1 METLDYIV
9 ILIYFL
15 GLIAVSL
22 IMSRKIKNSED
33 MFIAGR
39 NSSWWLS
46 GISSYM
52 TIFSAST
59 FVVWGGV
66 AYKSGLVAV
75 VVAICLGIA
84 SFVVG
89 KWISGKWR
97 QLRIK
102 SPGEFLTVRFGHRSV
117 SFYTI
122 SGIVARAV
130 HTAVAL
136 YAVAVV
142 MCALIKVP
150 EGSILASTG
159 LAGDSPEGFLSIWW
173 ALLILG
179 TIALVYTIAGGFLA
193 VLMTDVIQFG
203 VLFAVVVFMI
213 PLSFNA
219 VGGLNRFIDGAAQI
233 PGFLSGTS
241 PTYTW
246 LWLAL
251 WVVLNVSMI
260 GGDWPFVQRYISV
273 PTVKDAKKS
282 TYLIG
287 ALYLVTPLIWYLPTM
302 VYRVMEP
309 GLGLELDAA
318 ALTYNGEH
326 AYVNMSKMVLM
337 SGMVGMMLAAMLSA
351 TLSNVSGI
359 LNVYANVYTYEI
371 WGHSEKN
378 RNASERKRIRV
389 GRMFTLI
396 FGLVII
402 ALSMLVPFAGGAE
415 KVVVTLLTM
424 VMCPLYIPSIWGLFS
439 KRLSGNQ
446 LIWAMVATWVIG
458 ITAKLTVPAQVLS
471 SSLIESISG
480 CVLPVLI
487 LAGMEVWSASRG
499 ISREGFEKIR
509 QYTDPSAEV
518 EPGPMEKKAVKA
530 YSLMA
535 VDCFCITLGAVVLLL
550 AGLLIAGDPKTLAVK
565 GIVLGFC
572 ICIGIVIALYAAY
585 RIIDRNNNKQI
596 PQSHE

>member
-1 METLDYIV
+1 MGTLDYII
-9 ILIYFL
+9 ILFYFL
-15 GLIAVSL
+15 GLVAVSVL
-22 IMSRKIKNSED
+22 MSRRIKNSED

-75 VVAICLGIA
+75 VVAICLGVA
-84 SFVVG
+84 SFIVG
-89 KWISGKWR
+89 RWISGKWR
-97 QLRIK
+97 SLRIK
-102 SPGEFLTVRFGHRSV
+102 SPGEYLTVRFGHSTV

-150 EGSILASTG
+150 EGSIFASTG
-159 LAGDSPEGFLSIWW
+159 MAGDAAAGYLSIWW

-179 TIALVYTIAGGFLA
+179 TIALVYTVVGGFLA

-203 VLFAVVVFMI
+203 VLLAVVVFMI

-219 VGGLNRFIDGAAQI
+219 VGGVGNFIDAASRI
-233 PGFLSGTS
+233 PAYFSGTS
-241 PTYTW
+241 DTYSLAW
-246 LWLAL
+246 LVL
-251 WVVLNVSMI
+251 WVFLNVAMI

-273 PTVKDAKKS
+273 PTRKDARKS

-287 ALYLVTPLIWYLPTM
+287 ALYLLTPMIWYLPTM

-309 GLGLELDAA
+309 GLALDADPA
-318 ALTYNGEH
+318 IMTFNGEH

-337 SGMVGMMLAAMLSA
+337 SGMLGMMLAAMLSA

-359 LNVYANVYTYEI
+359 LNVYANVYTYDI
-371 WGHSEKN
+371 WKYRPGNRDADEK
-378 RNASERKRIRV
+378 KLMRV
-389 GRMFTLI
+389 GRTFTLV

-402 ALSMLVPFAGGAE
+402 GLSMLIPFAGGAE

-424 VMCPLYIPSIWGLFS
+424 IMCPLYIPSIWGLFS
-439 KRLSGNQ
+439 KRLTGNQ
-446 LIWAMVATWVIG
+446 LIWSMLITWAVG
-458 ITAKLTVPAQVLS
+458 IMAKLAVPSSVLS
-471 SSLIESISG
+471 QSMIESLSG

-487 LAGMEVWSASRG
+487 LTVLELWSKYHGRQD
-499 ISREGFEKIR
+499 RGFEAICA
-509 QYTDPSAEV
+509 YEDPDADK
-518 EPGPMEKKAVKA
+518 EPDEACRRSVRS
-530 YSLMA
+530 YSHMA
-535 VDCFCITLGAVVLLL
+535 ISCFCITIGTIALLL
-550 AGLLIAGDPKTLAVK
+550 VGLLIAGDAKTLAVK
-565 GIVLGFC
+565 NIVIGFVLS
-572 ICIGIVIALYAAY
+572 IAVLIGIYIIY
-585 RIIDRNNNKQI
+585 RIATRKK
-596 PQSHE
+596 

>member
-1 METLDYIV
+1 MGTLDYIV
-9 ILIYFL
+9 ILFYFI
-15 GLIAVSL
+15 GLVAVSV
-22 IMSRKIKNSED
+22 IMSRKIKSSED

-84 SFVVG
+84 SMIVG

-97 QLRIK
+97 SLRIK
-102 SPGEFLTVRFGHRSV
+102 SPGEFLTVRFGHSSV

-150 EGSILASTG
+150 DGSILASTG
-159 LAGDSPEGFLSIWW
+159 MPGDSAAGYLSIWW

-179 TIALVYTIAGGFLA
+179 TIALVYTVVGGFLA
-193 VLMTDVIQFG
+193 VLMTDVVQFG
-203 VLFAVVVFMI
+203 VLIAVVVFMI

-219 VGGLNRFIDGAAQI
+219 VGGVGSFMDKASRI
-233 PGFLSGTS
+233 PGFFSGTS
-241 PTYTW
+241 DTYTW
-246 LWLAL
+246 VWLLL
-251 WVVLNVSMI
+251 WVFLNVGMI

-273 PTVKDAKKS
+273 PTRRDAKKS

-287 ALYLVTPLIWYLPTM
+287 LLYFLTPLIWYLPTM
-302 VYRVMEP
+302 IYRVMEP
-309 GLGLELDAA
+309 GLALDVDAA
-318 ALTYNGEH
+318 TMTYNGEH
-326 AYVNMSKMVLM
+326 AYVNMSKLVLM
-337 SGMVGMMLAAMLSA
+337 SGMVGLMLSAMLSA

-359 LNVYANVYTYEI
+359 LNVYANVYTYDI
-371 WGHSEKN
+371 WKHRGKNKNADEKTL
-378 RNASERKRIRV
+378 IRV
-389 GRMFTLI
+389 GRAFTVV

-402 ALSMLVPFAGGAE
+402 GLSMLIPFAGGAE

-424 VMCPLYIPSIWGLFS
+424 IMCPLYIPSIWGLFS
-439 KRLSGNQ
+439 RRLTGRQ
-446 LIWAMVATWVIG
+446 LIWSMLITWAAG
-458 ITAKLTVPAQVLS
+458 IAAKLSIPASVMSQ
-471 SSLIESISG
+471 SLIESVSG
-480 CVLPVLI
+480 CVLPVVI
-487 LAGMEVWSASRG
+487 LACMELWSASRG
-499 ISREGFEKIR
+499 YKDRGYDAIAE
-509 QYTDPSAEV
+509 YTDPDADK
-518 EPGPMEKKAVKA
+518 EPDERTRKSVKS
-530 YSLMA
+530 YSFMA
-535 VDCFCITLGAVVLLL
+535 ISCFCITLGVIAALL
-550 AGLLIAGDPKTLAVK
+550 AGLLLTGDAKALAVK
-565 GIVLGFC
+565 NIVIGFILSIVLI
-572 ICIGIVIALYAAY
+572 ICAYVVY
-585 RIIDRNNNKQI
+585 RIIDSRKNEKVC
-596 PQSHE
+596 

>member
-1 METLDYIV
+1 MGTLDYIV
-9 ILIYFL
+9 ILFYFL
-15 GLIAVSL
+15 GLITVSL
-22 IMSRKIKNSED
+22 IMSRKIKSSED

-66 AYKSGLVAV
+66 AYKSGLVAA

-84 SFVVG
+84 SFIVG
-89 KWISGKWR
+89 KWISGRWR
-97 QLRIK
+97 KLRIK
-102 SPGEFLTVRFGHRSV
+102 SPGEFLTIRFGHSSV

-122 SGIVARAV
+122 SGIIARAV

-150 EGSILASTG
+150 DTSILASTG
-159 LAGDSPEGFLSIWW
+159 MAGDSPAGYLSIWW

-219 VGGLNRFIDGAAQI
+219 VGGLNRFIEGATQI

-273 PTVKDAKKS
+273 PTVKDARKS

-302 VYRVMEP
+302 IYRVMEP
-309 GLGLELDAA
+309 GLGMELDAA

-326 AYVNMSKMVLM
+326 AYVNMSKLVLM
-337 SGMVGMMLAAMLSA
+337 GGMVGMMLAAMLSA

-371 WGHSEKN
+371 WGHKEKN
-378 RNASERKRIRV
+378 RGADERRRIKV
-389 GRMFTLI
+389 GRMFTLV

-402 ALSMLVPFAGGAE
+402 GLSMLVPFAGGAE

-439 KRLSGNQ
+439 KRLGGNQ

-458 ITAKLTVPAQVLS
+458 ITAKLTVPASVLS
-471 SSLIESISG
+471 PSLIESISG
-480 CVLPVLI
+480 CVLPIVI
-487 LAGMEVWSASRG
+487 LAGMEIWSACRG
-499 ISREGFEKIR
+499 IRREGYDAIEE
-509 QYTDPSAEV
+509 YTDPQAEV
-518 EPGPMEKKAVKA
+518 EPGPEEKKAVKQ
-530 YSLMA
+530 YSHMA
-535 VDCFCITLGAVVLLL
+535 VDCFCITLGAVALLL
-550 AGLLIAGDPKTLAVK
+550 LGLLVSGDPKTVAVK

-572 ICIGIVIALYAAY
+572 GGIAALIAVYAAY
-585 RIIDRNNNKQI
+585 RIIDRKNNN
-596 PQSHE
+596 S

>member
-371 WGHSEKN
+371 WGHGEKN